1 MRASLPRSQRA
12 GTPTGIARAHQLAA
26 RRHVSDD
33 TVRRMV
39 AFFARNARFGAAV
52 SPSKS
57 WQAWNLWGGDAARKD
72 LEHHR
77 MASCNPRPDDRHA
90 AAAHAALARLR
101 MNPPT
106 RESAEMALR
115 RAYDEAVGQARVA
128 RFKLDKAATAAAVED
143 AARYA
148 AALKHYDLEVS
159 VPYQLVEDFAP
170 PPSARQPDLFGLAAG
185 PASMPKPRAP
195 RAEQFDLFRSN
206 PDDDDA
212 WTYAYNTQ
220 ADDVLEG
227 LSEAELRDELREA
240 RAAAAK
246 WTHLARKADPD
257 DDYPAGMVA
266 HYRQLADAIEHRLR
280 PQTRSNPA
288 LNAEV
293 AAYLDGAERI
303 AQSIID
309 LHEVDEGDWQ
319 AAHLARSIV
328 SNVQNLRRN
337 YALND
342 PRMARHNAMTAIYVY
357 GKLRELVEY
366 IDDPDT
372 RYKQGARELHAWLEQ
387 AARNPLLLNAADYYR
402 DNPRHNPPFDDAER
416 AELVRLLNEARAM
429 LERSRAEER
438 RIFYAYGSDDAAREA
453 RKTTKFYERD
463 VESYER
469 MLAQHDRRADYRQR
483 IAARDNPRHNPPT
496 VTPRELVALLTQTD
510 PNVFGAS
517 REIRVARGED
527 AGNVTT
533 PHLSADFNMQPDN
546 AIHIIARGPYAAAKS
561 IAARAEAVLRAAGY
575 DADVQPFM
583 PTLVKVHQRA
593 ARANPVDVELA
604 RAYGEAAKKLDKAK
618 PSQRQ
623 RTPRAAAA
631 FMREVMG
638 ALSGG
643 VVGPDDVLIL
653 SYPLGVSDVITTPN
667 NYRDPSLNT
676 ALAQLRAG
684 ASHVDLPTGQRAQL
698 ARVGPAAV
706 LGAWKRGN
714 PSASPAHTL
723 ARYVHGDLAHIN
735 GAKIAQIQPEDA
747 KPMRAAIARGWLRK
761 VAGGYM
767 VTRAGRRAVS

>member
-1 MRASLPRSQRA
+1 VSGWTPTAAAARAAREALDVRASLPRSQRA
-12 GTPTGIARAHQLAA
+12 GTLAGLARARQLAA

-39 AFFARNARFGAAV
+39 AFFARNARFADAV
-52 SPSKS
+52 PPSKS

-77 MASCNPRPDDRHA
+77 MACCNPRPDDRHA

-170 PPSARQPDLFGLAAG
+170 APSARQPDLFGLSAG
-185 PASMPKPRAP
+185 PASMPRPRSP

-206 PDDDDA
+206 PDDFDDFGEA
-212 WTYAYNTQ
+212 YAYNAQ

-266 HYRQLADAIEHRLR
+266 HYRQLADAIEYRLR

-288 LNAEV
+288 GLMSMEIDNKNDIVTTIEGANGFPSLLRLGGNMKPAEMR
-293 AAYLDGAERI
+293 ERI
-303 AQSIID
+303 ERLFERTGDGTGPRAAVRAALELAMHHPGHGPVRLDTRGPTPI
-309 LHEVDEGDWQ
+309 LKWKPDE
-319 AAHLARSIV
+319 LMP
-328 SNVQNLRRN
+328 RRN
-337 YALND
+337 
-342 PRMARHNAMTAIYVY
+342 
-357 GKLRELVEY
+357 
-366 IDDPDT
+366 PD
-372 RYKQGARELHAWLEQ
+372 H
-387 AARNPLLLNAADYYR
+387 
-402 DNPRHNPPFDDAER
+402 
-416 AELVRLLNEARAM
+416 
-429 LERSRAEER
+429 
-438 RIFYAYGSDDAAREA
+438 DAAA
-453 RKTTKFYERD
+453 T
-463 VESYER
+463 
-469 MLAQHDRRADYRQR
+469 
-483 IAARDNPRHNPPT
+483 RDNPRHNPPT

-510 PNVFGAS
+510 PTVFGAS

-533 PHLSADFNMQPDN
+533 PHLTADFNMQPDN

-583 PTLVKVHQRA
+583 PSLVKVYQRA

-604 RAYGEAAKKLDKAK
+604 RAFGLAAQKLDKAK
-618 PSQRQ
+618 PSPRQ

-706 LGAWKRGN
+706 LAAWKRSN

-735 GAKIAQIQPEDA
+735 GAKIAQIQPEDE

>member
-1 MRASLPRSQRA
+1 MSGWTPTAAAARAAREALDVRASLPRSQRA
-12 GTPTGIARAHQLAA
+12 GTSTGIARAHQLAA

-39 AFFARNARFGAAV
+39 AFFARNARFADAV
-52 SPSKS
+52 PPSKS

-77 MASCNPRPDDRHA
+77 MACCNPRPDDRHA

-170 PPSARQPDLFGLAAG
+170 APSARQPDLFGLAAG

-220 ADDVLEG
+220 AADVLEG

-246 WTHLARKADPD
+246 WTRLAREADAA

-266 HYRQLADAIEHRLR
+266 HYRQLADAIEYRLR
-280 PQTRSNPA
+280 PRTRSNPA

-309 LHEVDEGDWQ
+309 LHEVETLEGDLQ
-319 AAHLARSIV
+319 AAHLARAIRR
-328 SNVQNLRRN
+328 NVVNLRQN
-337 YALND
+337 YALGD

-357 GKLRELVEY
+357 QKLRELVEY
-366 IDDPDT
+366 LDDPDT
-372 RYKQGARELHAWLEQ
+372 EYKQGARELHAWLEQ

-402 DNPRHNPPFDDAER
+402 DNPRA
-416 AELVRLLNEARAM
+416 
-429 LERSRAEER
+429 
-438 RIFYAYGSDDAAREA
+438 
-453 RKTTKFYERD
+453 T
-463 VESYER
+463 
-469 MLAQHDRRADYRQR
+469 
-483 IAARDNPRHNPPT
+483 
-496 VTPRELVALLTQTD
+496 
-510 PNVFGAS
+510 
-517 REIRVARGED
+517 
-527 AGNVTT
+527 
-533 PHLSADFNMQPDN
+533 
-546 AIHIIARGPYAAAKS
+546 
-561 IAARAEAVLRAAGY
+561 
-575 DADVQPFM
+575 
-583 PTLVKVHQRA
+583 
-593 ARANPVDVELA
+593 RANPGDAAAWWPELAQTSREYIAKWSSVLDNAVRAGNTRDAAFARSQIEWWNRQAAMAQAEMTRAPTRANPIDLELA
-604 RAYGEAAKKLDKAK
+604 RAYGLAAQKLDKAK

-706 LGAWKRGN
+706 LAAWKRSN

-735 GAKIAQIQPEDA
+735 GAKIAQIQPEDE

>member
-12 GTPTGIARAHQLAA
+12 GTLAGLARARQLAA

-39 AFFARNARFGAAV
+39 AFFARNARFADAV
-52 SPSKS
+52 PPSKS

-77 MASCNPRPDDRHA
+77 MACCNPRHDDRHA

-128 RFKLDKAATAAAVED
+128 RFRLDKAATAAAVED

-170 PPSARQPDLFGLAAG
+170 APSARQPDLFGLAAG
-185 PASMPKPRAP
+185 PASMPRPRSP

-206 PDDDDA
+206 PDDDDDA

-220 ADDVLEG
+220 GADVLEG

-246 WTHLARKADPD
+246 WTRLAREADAA

-266 HYRQLADAIEHRLR
+266 HYRQIADAINYRLR
-280 PQTRSNPA
+280 PRTRSNPA

-357 GKLRELVEY
+357 EKLRELVEY
-366 IDDPDT
+366 LDDPDT

-387 AARNPLLLNAADYYR
+387 AARNPLLLHAADYYR
-402 DNPRHNPPFDDAER
+402 DNPRHNPAPPTLDDLRSVAVRGNRIMTYAAQRNAIAEWLKAEGYRVTHDPHYTGTTYWIDDHNVDHTLQTSDDGDAVLYMSDEFGPKRKIKGIATAAGLLAVARKFER
-416 AELVRLLNEARAM
+416 A
-429 LERSRAEER
+429 
-438 RIFYAYGSDDAAREA
+438 
-453 RKTTKFYERD
+453 
-463 VESYER
+463 
-469 MLAQHDRRADYRQR
+469 
-483 IAARDNPRHNPPT
+483 P
-496 VTPRELVALLTQTD
+496 
-510 PNVFGAS
+510 
-517 REIRVARGED
+517 
-527 AGNVTT
+527 
-533 PHLSADFNMQPDN
+533 
-546 AIHIIARGPYAAAKS
+546 AAA
-561 IAARAEAVLRAAGY
+561 
-575 DADVQPFM
+575 
-583 PTLVKVHQRA
+583 T
-593 ARANPVDVELA
+593 RANPADLNLA

-723 ARYVHGDLAHIN
+723 ARYVRGDLAHIN
-735 GAKIAQIQPEDA
+735 GAKIAQIQPEDEQ
-747 KPMRAAIARGWLRK
+747 PMRAAIARGWLRK